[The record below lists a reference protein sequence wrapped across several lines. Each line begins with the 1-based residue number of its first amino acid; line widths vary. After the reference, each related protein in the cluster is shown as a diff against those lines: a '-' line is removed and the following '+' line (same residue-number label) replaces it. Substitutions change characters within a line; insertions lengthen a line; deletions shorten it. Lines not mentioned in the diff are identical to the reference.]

1 MIKDDVKKAMLAVLD
16 EQDDT
21 KKEEWYASDYTFAE
35 FGIELL
41 AKYLEIDLNSEDES
55 NEKEGCENEGS

>member
-1 MIKDDVKKAMLAVLD
+1 MIKDDLKKAMLAVLD

-21 KKEEWYASDYTFAE
+21 KKEEWYATDYTFAE

-41 AKYLEIDLNSEDES
+41 AKYLEIDLHDK
-55 NEKEGCENEGS
+55 KEGNENA

>member
-1 MIKDDVKKAMLAVLD
+1 MIKDDVKKAMLAVLE

-21 KKEEWYASDYTFAE
+21 NKEEWYASDYTFAE

-41 AKYLEIDLNSEDES
+41 AKYLEIDLHDK
-55 NEKEGCENEGS
+55 KEGNENA

>member
-1 MIKDDVKKAMLAVLD
+1 MIKDDVKNAMLAVLE

-35 FGIELL
+35 FGIDLL
-41 AKYLEIDLNSEDES
+41 AKYLGIDLN
-55 NEKEGCENEGS
+55 KE

>member
-21 KKEEWYASDYTFAE
+21 KKEEWYASDYTFAK

-41 AKYLEIDLNSEDES
+41 AKHLGIDLHDKKEG
-55 NEKEGCENEGS
+55 NEKEGNENA

>member
-1 MIKDDVKKAMLAVLD
+1 MIKDDVKKAMLAVLED
-16 EQDDT
+16 QDDT

-41 AKYLEIDLNSEDES
+41 AKYLEIDLHDK
-55 NEKEGCENEGS
+55 KEGNENA

>member
-1 MIKDDVKKAMLAVLD
+1 MIKDNLKKAMLAVLD

-21 KKEEWYASDYTFAE
+21 KKEEWYATDYTFAE

-41 AKYLEIDLNSEDES
+41 AKYLEIDLN
-55 NEKEGCENEGS
+55 KE

>member
-41 AKYLEIDLNSEDES
+41 AKYLEIDLDD
-55 NEKEGCENEGS
+55 EKEGNEHA

>member
-1 MIKDDVKKAMLAVLD
+1 MIKDDVKNAMLAVLD

-41 AKYLEIDLNSEDES
+41 AKYLGIDLHD
-55 NEKEGCENEGS
+55 EKEGS

>member
-16 EQDDT
+16 EQDNT
-21 KKEEWYASDYTFAE
+21 MKEEWYITDYTFAE

-55 NEKEGCENEGS
+55 NEKGRL

>member
-1 MIKDDVKKAMLAVLD
+1 MIKDDVKKAMLAVLE

-35 FGIELL
+35 FGIDLL
-41 AKYLEIDLNSEDES
+41 AKYLEIDLNGENEG
-55 NEKEGCENEGS
+55 NEKEGYENA